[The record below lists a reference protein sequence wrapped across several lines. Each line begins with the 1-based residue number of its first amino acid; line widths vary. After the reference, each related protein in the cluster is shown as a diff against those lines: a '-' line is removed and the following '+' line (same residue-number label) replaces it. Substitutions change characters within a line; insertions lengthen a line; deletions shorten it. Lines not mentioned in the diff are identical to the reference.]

1 MKLNISRQNFR
12 PPIHRKNQSRGWRS
26 PSLTHV
32 YFRPLS
38 SSELYMMEIDEQN
51 EVWKETGEDMTYSH
65 TKFILRK
72 GDEYFYSRSS
82 YRYRPLE
89 TVFPYDLEV
98 YPIPAEDLW
107 PAFPNNLT
115 AAPDP
120 LPAHCYVKRPSLI
133 HHAEDH
139 VFRPRDLLLEE
150 AQIYEV

>member
-1 MKLNISRQNFR
+1 
-12 PPIHRKNQSRGWRS
+12 
-26 PSLTHV
+26 
-32 YFRPLS
+32 
-38 SSELYMMEIDEQN
+38 
-51 EVWKETGEDMTYSH
+51 MTYSH

-82 YRYRPLE
+82 HRYRPLE

-115 AAPDP
+115 AAPHP

-133 HHAEDH
+133 HYAEDH

-150 AQIYEV
+150 AQICEVLLEHPHPNVAQYLGCVVQSAPTKLQVYAL